1 MSSYCSQKFWW
12 LTIEPE
18 RRQLQSCCAA
28 YPHKI
33 DTTWLKDNPG
43 NLFNIPI
50 LTQERKDMLEGKQVA
65 SCEATCWAP
74 ERQGK
79 SSRRLVMESDKVT
92 HTDITTEPE
101 VLHINLGSDCN
112 LTCVYC
118 TKQYSTAWLRDIASN
133 GPYLFENRYNIN
145 ANDLVLLKLGQKK
158 IDQTESYNLLIDEIV
173 KYKNYKFVSI
183 TGGEPFLNN
192 SLTKLLKNFTNPV
205 RLYTGLGVNTDRL
218 ERILADIGDNVE
230 FVVSAEGLNDIY
242 EFVRWNNSYE
252 RFIRNLELLQK
263 AGKVSFSSVLS
274 NLTIFNFKEFEDK
287 YGDYYIDMVFCNEP
301 DYLALNV
308 LDDASKDRLQSVQ
321 FKNKDHFIKQSLQTP
336 CTKDQHSNLQI
347 FLKKFVERRRL
358 DLSVYPSSF
367 VDWLNEPIDLTVT
380 N

>member
-33 DTTWLKDNPG
+33 DTAWLKDNPG

-50 LTQERKDMLEGKQVA
+50 LTQERKDMLDGKQVP

-79 SSRRLVMESDKVT
+79 TSRRLVMESDKVT

-101 VLHINLGSDCN
+101 VLHI
-112 LTCVYC
+112 
-118 TKQYSTAWLRDIASN
+118 
-133 GPYLFENRYNIN
+133 LFEDRYNIN
-145 ANDLVLLKLGQKK
+145 VNDLVLLKLGQKK

-205 RLYTGLGVNTDRL
+205 RLYTGLGVNPDRL

-230 FVVSAEGLNDIY
+230 FVVSAEGLNESY

-252 RFIRNLELLQK
+252 RFVKNLELLQK

-308 LDDASKDRLQSVQ
+308 LDDASKESLLSVQ
-321 FKNKDHFIKQSLQTP
+321 FKNKDNFIKKSLQTK
-336 CTKDQHSNLQI
+336 CTKEQHSNLQI